1 MLRIKTTKSFR
12 KSLKRYRGSGKF
24 REEELRR
31 VVDMLA
37 SQTIL
42 PKRYEDHALQGAMAH
57 FRECHVLP
65 DLLLVYRIFEQEL
78 VLVLVSFGSHAE
90 LFGK

>member
-1 MLRIKTTKSFR
+1 MLRIKTTKRFR
-12 KSLKRYRGSGKF
+12 KALKRYRGSGRF

-31 VVDMLA
+31 VVQMLV
-37 SQTIL
+37 SQTVL
-42 PKRYEDHALQGAMAH
+42 SERYEDHALQGVMAN

-65 DLLLVYRIFEQEL
+65 DLLLVYIIFEREL
-78 VLVLVSFGSHAE
+78 VLVLVNFGSHAE